1 MEVDPE
7 EISDLLVIL
16 ISIQWVIYAAAIP
29 IFIQD
34 IFYFLGWI
42 IGLLAFLFYAYLL
55 VEVGFLKLFY
65 RFRNARI
72 V

>member
-7 EISDLLVIL
+7 EISNLLVIL
-16 ISIQWVIYAAAIP
+16 ISMQWVIYAAAIP

-42 IGLLAFLFYAYLL
+42 IGLLAFLFYAYLS

>member
-7 EISDLLVIL
+7 EISNLLVIL

>member
-1 MEVDPE
+1 MEVDSE
-7 EISDLLVIL
+7 EISNLLVIL

>member
-1 MEVDPE
+1 LEVDPE
-7 EISDLLVIL
+7 EISNLLVIL

-34 IFYFLGWI
+34 IIYFPGWI